1 MSGEP
6 KRDKQS
12 IDAMLF
18 TNRLETLG
26 RLAAGIA
33 QEINTP
39 IQFVSDNAYYIRNS
53 FQDVL
58 LLAHK
63 LLEFCKHCKTGVV
76 DSELLDIIE
85 QLREDVDFD
94 YLESNVPKAI
104 DRTLEGCERLT
115 DIVRAMKAFAHP
127 MQKEKAPTDLNQV
140 LLSTLAIARHEYR
153 SVADVETDLNELPMV
168 LCHAS
173 EIGQVFLSLIINAA
187 HAIADK
193 VGTTDNRGVIRVAS
207 EHRGSEAEVSIAD
220 TGVGIPETIR
230 SRIFETEKVGRGAGR
245 GLLIARMIV
254 VERHGGSIRFESQP
268 GLGATFFIRMPIV
281 GAKPAAQ

>member
-1 MSGEP
+1 M
-6 KRDKQS
+6 
-12 IDAMLF
+12 
-18 TNRLETLG
+18 
-26 RLAAGIA
+26 
-33 QEINTP
+33 
-39 IQFVSDNAYYIRNS
+39 SDNAYYIRNS

-63 LLEFCKHCKTGVV
+63 LLEFCKRCKTGVV

-104 DRTLEGCERLT
+104 DHTLEDCERLT

-140 LLSTLAIARHEYR
+140 LLSTLTIARHEYR

-207 EHRGSEAEVSIAD
+207 EHRGSEVEVSIAD

-230 SRIFETEKVGRGAGR
+230 SRLFEPFITTEKVGHGAGR

-268 GLGATFFIRMPIV
+268 GRGATFFIRMPIV
-281 GAKPAAQ
+281 GAKTAPY